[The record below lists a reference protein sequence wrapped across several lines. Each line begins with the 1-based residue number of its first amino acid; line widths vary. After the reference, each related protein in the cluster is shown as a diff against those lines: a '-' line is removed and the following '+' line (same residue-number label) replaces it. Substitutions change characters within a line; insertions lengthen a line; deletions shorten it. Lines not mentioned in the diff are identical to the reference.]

1 MVSRYWYLKTL
12 LIITLI
18 ILINDNAG
26 VEIFMNLIQ
35 NNMSFGSGYT
45 PSAYN
50 YERSVKLNN
59 KLHANVKIP
68 GGNQASESYI
78 TTGTASND
86 LRGLSIS
93 SYSIDN
99 AIGLVKSID
108 ATAEVIE
115 KS

>member
-1 MVSRYWYLKTL
+1 
-12 LIITLI
+12 
-18 ILINDNAG
+18 
-26 VEIFMNLIQ
+26 
-35 NNMSFGSGYT
+35 MSFGSGYT

-68 GGNQASESYI
+68 GGNQASASYI

-99 AIGLVKSID
+99 AIGLIKSID

-115 KS
+115 KKLKEMKTLETNNSGSTFKGINKLQEPIKKIALGI